1 MTVPNVGVEGEAVSS
16 ESRRH
21 DCRELLGELSDYVDG
36 ELEAALCAELE
47 AHLAQCPDCR
57 VLVDTLRR
65 TIVLYRTQPHR
76 AVPDDVKARLYRV
89 LKLE

>member
-1 MTVPNVGVEGEAVSS
+1 MCS
-16 ESRRH
+16 EERHH
-21 DCRELLGELSDYVDG
+21 DCKELLSELCDYVDG

-47 AHLAQCPDCR
+47 AHLAQCHDCR

-65 TIVLYRTQPHR
+65 TIVLYQTQSR
-76 AVPDDVKARLYRV
+76 PDMPDEVKTRLYRV